1 MDPLELIDALSP
13 LFLRMRAM
21 GSVTQEKNGTFGRG
35 RRRRRR
41 RRSGV
46 GASRVIVRRKRERRK
61 RRKRRWAI
69 PGAVKCPFSIA
80 IEGEGLFDAVQ
91 LSLFEVIRGRN
102 EGGTTSE

>member
-1 MDPLELIDALSP
+1 MRRSEVGAS
-13 LFLRMRAM
+13 RMIVRRRRKR
-21 GSVTQEKNGTFGRG
+21 E

-41 RRSGV
+41 RT
-46 GASRVIVRRKRERRK
+46 
-61 RRKRRWAI
+61 I
-69 PGAVKCPFSIA
+69 PGAVECPFSIA